1 MPIDPQIAA
10 MFANVQIPPSRA
22 LPLEA
27 LRQMVRDA
35 AKQTPPPAVA
45 LKSVEDRTIPGP
57 AGEIPVR
64 IYTPEGTGPFPTA
77 VFLHSGGFLLGD
89 LDSED
94 AIARLVAHGAGAV
107 VVSVDYRLAPEHLFP
122 AANEDAFAAV
132 KWTAEHAAELGA
144 DPNRLALVGASAG
157 GNLAAAVALR
167 ARDEGGPKLA
177 GFVNFYGSCNYPSE
191 PTASSREFADG
202 IVLKADDIDYFYDTF
217 LGDPAKHQDDPQA
230 SPMRAKDHSGLP
242 PAYIGTAECDP
253 SRDDAEA
260 FAEKLKA
267 AGVEVT
273 AKRYPGMIHGFLNW
287 ATFLPGAQ
295 AGIDDIS
302 AWLKAR
308 FAAV

>member
-10 MFANVQIPPSRA
+10 MFANVQIPPSRT
-22 LPLEA
+22 LPIEA

-35 AKQTPPPAVA
+35 AKQTPPPAVR

-57 AGEIPVR
+57 GGDIPVR

-77 VFLHSGGFLLGD
+77 VFLHSGGFVLGD

-94 AIARLVAHGAGAV
+94 AIARQVAHGSGAV
-107 VVSVDYRLAPEHLFP
+107 VVSVDYRLAPEHPFP

-144 DPNRLALVGASAG
+144 DPTRLALVGASAG
-157 GNLAAAVALR
+157 GNLAAGVALR
-167 ARDEGGPKLA
+167 ARDEGGPKLV

-202 IVLKADDIDYFYDTF
+202 IVLKTDDIDFFYDTY
-217 LGDPAKHQDDPQA
+217 LAGDAARQHDPQV
-230 SPMRAKDHSGLP
+230 SPFRAKDHAGLP
-242 PAYIGTAECDP
+242 PAYIGSAECDP

-267 AGVEVT
+267 AGVKVT

-287 ATFLPGAQ
+287 AAFLPGAQ
-295 AGIDDIS
+295 EGIDDINS
-302 AWLKAR
+302 WLKAR
-308 FAAV
+308 FTAG

>member
-10 MFANVQIPPSRA
+10 MFANVQIPPSRT
-22 LPLEA
+22 LPIEA

-35 AKQTPPPAVA
+35 AKQTPPPAVG
-45 LKSVEDRTIPGP
+45 LESVEDRTIPGP
-57 AGEIPVR
+57 GGDIPVR
-64 IYTPEGTGPFPTA
+64 IYTPEGTGPFPAA
-77 VFLHSGGFLLGD
+77 VFLHSGGFVLGD

-94 AIARLVAHGAGAV
+94 SIARLVAHGSGAV
-107 VVSVDYRLAPEHLFP
+107 VVSVDYRLAPEHPFP

-144 DPNRLALVGASAG
+144 DPARLAVVGASAG
-157 GNLAAAVALR
+157 GNLAAGVALR

-202 IVLKADDIDYFYDTF
+202 IVLKTDDIDYFYDAYLAGETA
-217 LGDPAKHQDDPQA
+217 LQDDPQV
-230 SPMRAKDHSGLP
+230 SPFRAKDHAGLP
-242 PAYIGTAECDP
+242 AAYIGSAECDP
-253 SRDDAEA
+253 SRDHTEA

-287 ATFLPGAQ
+287 ASFLPGAQ
-295 AGIDDIS
+295 AGIDDIN

-308 FAAV
+308 FAAG